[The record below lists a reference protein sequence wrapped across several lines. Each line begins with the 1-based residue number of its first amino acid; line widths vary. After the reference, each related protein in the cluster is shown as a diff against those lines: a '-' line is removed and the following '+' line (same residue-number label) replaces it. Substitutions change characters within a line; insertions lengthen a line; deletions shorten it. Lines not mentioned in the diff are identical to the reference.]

1 MEWNEQQVL
10 YVSIY
15 KIAPINKLIKFNFSR
30 PKELEDLMKKGSGC
44 PDVLRGE
51 IWYLLSD
58 AKMDENFVADYEAL
72 QTKVHKKYLLK

>member
-1 MEWNEQQVL
+1 
-10 YVSIY
+10 
-15 KIAPINKLIKFNFSR
+15 
-30 PKELEDLMKKGSGC
+30 MKKGSGC

-72 QTKVHKKYLLK
+72 QTKVHKKYLLKQYKKL